1 MASLHALLIGVPL
14 YDDSGIKDLPFIEND
29 LAELKYAL
37 NLKGYQCQVNR
48 FDRTD
53 RDSLDQAIERFLR
66 FAERGSNI
74 LVFLSGHGVHY
85 RGADYLVASTAMTH
99 TSNFPS
105 RCLKIDFNGYVE
117 DSTAANVIIAID
129 ACREGID
136 LRSKSGFN
144 VDGWSTPKRLMVRS
158 RQLAYV
164 YACSAGERAHYTG
177 RQGREFSAFTRAF
190 SEVVGELS
198 GEPYTVIE
206 LQSSIQEKLDQISGK
221 HQLPKQSVRVVSEAR
236 VDPLNLIGTQRVVTR
251 KHARWSQVLRVFVT
265 SRLALAAV
273 VLALALLAWLL
284 FPVTEETP
292 DSRLVYVANYASNTI
307 TKIDVA
313 TNTTSTIRSDLGPNR
328 LAIMRNG
335 RRVFVANSNSNT
347 IEAIDTKT
355 DATRRIA
362 VGNKPDDVVVSP
374 DGNRVYVT
382 NNASDSISIIDT
394 VTSDVATVGVG
405 RLPYDLILGHNSR
418 YAYVTNNQSN
428 SISVVD
434 ILGKNVVA
442 EIPVGDGPYGLAVT
456 PNGREIYVA
465 NNRENSISIIDTATN
480 TVSATV
486 LLSARP
492 IRVEISSD
500 GRFAYVVVPSAG
512 LVSMID
518 VATRFTKPIAVGENP
533 QNILI
538 TRDNSRVY
546 VGNYK
551 SGTVSE
557 IDTTTNTVRA
567 VPSGPTPLG
576 MALAPDESQLYVTND
591 LLGAVTSLPI
601 PFP

>member
-251 KHARWSQVLRVFVT
+251 KHARWSQVLRVLVT

-273 VLALALLAWLL
+273 VLASLIGILPQLPNFGAANLDPSVSASAPAPTPPAPIGTASPAGPAGVVCTPNLGENVTLLSVRSTDGNEVIGGNLEITLQVNRPPPPGGSYWLMARL
-284 FPVTEETP
+284 PVDPRPIEIARKILSQEANQTI
-292 DSRLVYVANYASNTI
+292 RLSISSGVGSVRTFYVAESEQGANGWFEENRDHDGDSLWDNNRVARPVGARVASNSCE
-307 TKIDVA
+307 VE
-313 TNTTSTIRSDLGPNR
+313 R
-328 LAIMRNG
+328 G
-335 RRVFVANSNSNT
+335 R
-347 IEAIDTKT
+347 
-355 DATRRIA
+355 
-362 VGNKPDDVVVSP
+362 
-374 DGNRVYVT
+374 
-382 NNASDSISIIDT
+382 
-394 VTSDVATVGVG
+394 
-405 RLPYDLILGHNSR
+405 
-418 YAYVTNNQSN
+418 
-428 SISVVD
+428 
-434 ILGKNVVA
+434 
-442 EIPVGDGPYGLAVT
+442 
-456 PNGREIYVA
+456 
-465 NNRENSISIIDTATN
+465 
-480 TVSATV
+480 
-486 LLSARP
+486 
-492 IRVEISSD
+492 
-500 GRFAYVVVPSAG
+500 
-512 LVSMID
+512 
-518 VATRFTKPIAVGENP
+518 
-533 QNILI
+533 
-538 TRDNSRVY
+538 
-546 VGNYK
+546 
-551 SGTVSE
+551 
-557 IDTTTNTVRA
+557 
-567 VPSGPTPLG
+567 
-576 MALAPDESQLYVTND
+576 
-591 LLGAVTSLPI
+591 
-601 PFP
+601 